1 MTNEEM
7 DYFITDNMNKLKDAI
22 NDMHNHYPFNLAKEL
37 SDQYKY
43 CDIQKLYD
51 VINNKLRPENRVI
64 LILRYRYK
72 FTYTQIEE
80 ELKCS
85 PGYVR
90 IVFNELLYRLKNNYD
105 IYVYD
110 KKYIKSYIKDYEQEI
125 ETLKTDIDKLKKYK
139 RYLIDQVLK
148 DNPDMSRAK
157 LIDKINRDINYRDSI
172 IY

>member
-7 DYFITDNMNKLKDAI
+7 DYFITDNMSKLKDVI
-22 NDMHNHYPFNLAKEL
+22 NDIPNHYPFNLAKEL

-80 ELKCS
+80 ELKYS

-90 IVFNELLYRLKNNYD
+90 IVLNEILYRLKNNYD

-148 DNPDMSRAK
+148 DNPDMSKAR
-157 LIDKINRDINYRDSI
+157 LIDKINKDLNYR
-172 IY
+172 Y